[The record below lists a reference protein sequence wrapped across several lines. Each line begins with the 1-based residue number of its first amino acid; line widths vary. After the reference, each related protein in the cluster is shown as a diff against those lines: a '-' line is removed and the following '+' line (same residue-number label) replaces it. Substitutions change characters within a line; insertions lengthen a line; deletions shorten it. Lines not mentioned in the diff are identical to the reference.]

1 MKCSVGDIVRFKVSP
16 DEIQTGNVQFVER
29 RLGEDI
35 LYIDSFSRWAYKV
48 TEKSIISRVS

>member
-16 DEIQTGNVQFVER
+16 NEIQTGNVQFVER